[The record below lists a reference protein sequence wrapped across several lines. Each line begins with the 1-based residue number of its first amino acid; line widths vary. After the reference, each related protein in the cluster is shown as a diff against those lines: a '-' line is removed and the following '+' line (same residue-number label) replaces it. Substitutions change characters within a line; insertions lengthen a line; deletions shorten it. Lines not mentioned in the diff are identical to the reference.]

1 VIVILGP
8 AGFAGSEE
16 RYAGTS
22 SERLGELGLARPGWP
37 DEQHVDARLAV
48 SRGPTQPPRGHV
60 RGWMDMCEIR
70 PEQRR
75 FHARAKQAL
84 NPCLGGVERA
94 AHQPR
99 NARQRV
105 RELDVQLRLS
115 AAHAAHTS
123 QAHTVREV
131 GNSEH
136 CPARAELIESLA
148 GVSLVHAL
156 SL

>member
-1 VIVILGP
+1 MR
-8 AGFAGSEE
+8 AG
-16 RYAGTS
+16 
-22 SERLGELGLARPGWP
+22 
-37 DEQHVDARLAV
+37 
-48 SRGPTQPPRGHV
+48 
-60 RGWMDMCEIR
+60 
-70 PEQRR
+70 
-75 FHARAKQAL
+75 
-84 NPCLGGVERA
+84 CLVVRA
-94 AHQPR
+94 ATIKKMKAIVGSDRDPLSVVVDMVL
-99 NARQRV
+99 ND
-105 RELDVQLRLS
+105 ELDVQLRLS

>member
-1 VIVILGP
+1 MKAIV
-8 AGFAGSEE
+8 GSD
-16 RYAGTS
+16 RDPLS
-22 SERLGELGLARPGWP
+22 VV
-37 DEQHVDARLAV
+37 VDMV
-48 SRGPTQPPRGHV
+48 
-60 RGWMDMCEIR
+60 
-70 PEQRR
+70 
-75 FHARAKQAL
+75 L
-84 NPCLGGVERA
+84 ND
-94 AHQPR
+94 
-99 NARQRV
+99 
-105 RELDVQLRLS
+105 ELDVQLRLS